1 MTKICIFGAGAIGGY
16 MAHALIKAGA
26 DVSLIARGPHLE
38 GLRDNGL
45 TLIKEGV
52 AETLPVRATDTPEE
66 LGRQD
71 YVISALK
78 AHSVAP
84 VIDRFKPLLAE
95 HTALVPAVNG
105 IPWWYFYKAGSDS
118 AMENRW
124 LETSDPGG
132 VQWAAFGP
140 ERAIG
145 CVVYPACEISA
156 PGQITLKSGDRFTLG
171 EPDGQ
176 RSERV
181 LKLSE
186 LLRAGGLRAPV
197 KPRLRDEIWIKLWGN
212 CSFNPVSALTGA
224 SLDLIGNDPA
234 SRAVIRDA
242 MIECRK
248 VGLAVGARFNVD
260 IERRIQGGA
269 DIVGHKPSTR
279 HDVELGRPMEL
290 DALTSTVLELARRL
304 EIETPTLNAISALVR
319 LQGSVLGLYDK
330 QESIETAINS
340 PYVPA
345 EGG

>member
-52 AETLPVRATDTPEE
+52 AETLPVKATDTPKE
-66 LGRQD
+66 LGNQD

-84 VIDRFKPLLAE
+84 VIDRFEPLLAD

-132 VQWAAFGP
+132 VQWTAFGP

-176 RSERV
+176 RSKRIM
-181 LKLSE
+181 KLSE

-269 DIVGHKPSTR
+269 DIIGHKPSTR

-330 QESIETAINS
+330 QDSIETAINS

-345 EGG
+345 ECG

>member
-52 AETLPVRATDTPEE
+52 AETLPVKATDTPEE

-84 VIDRFKPLLAE
+84 VIDRFKPLLAN

-181 LKLSE
+181 MKLSE
-186 LLRAGGLRAPV
+186 LLRSGGLRAPV

-269 DIVGHKPSTR
+269 DIIGHKPSTR

-304 EIETPTLNAISALVR
+304 QIETPTLNAISALVR

-330 QESIETAINS
+330 QDSIETVINS
-340 PYVPA
+340 PYVSA

>member
-1 MTKICIFGAGAIGGY
+1 MQAK
-16 MAHALIKAGA
+16 
-26 DVSLIARGPHLE
+26 
-38 GLRDNGL
+38 
-45 TLIKEGV
+45 
-52 AETLPVRATDTPEE
+52 
-66 LGRQD
+66 
-71 YVISALK
+71 
-78 AHSVAP
+78 
-84 VIDRFKPLLAE
+84 
-95 HTALVPAVNG
+95 
-105 IPWWYFYKAGSDS
+105 
-118 AMENRW
+118 
-124 LETSDPGG
+124 
-132 VQWAAFGP
+132 
-140 ERAIG
+140 
-145 CVVYPACEISA
+145 
-156 PGQITLKSGDRFTLG
+156 
-171 EPDGQ
+171 
-176 RSERV
+176 RV
-181 LKLSE
+181 MKLSE
-186 LLRAGGLRAPV
+186 LMRAGGLRAPV

-269 DIVGHKPSTR
+269 DIIGHKPSTR

-330 QESIETAINS
+330 QDSIETAINS

>member
-84 VIDRFKPLLAE
+84 VIDRFKPLLAD

-118 AMENRW
+118 VMENRW

-181 LKLSE
+181 MKLSE
-186 LLRAGGLRAPV
+186 LMRAGGLRAPV

-269 DIVGHKPSTR
+269 DIIGHKPSTR

-330 QESIETAINS
+330 QDSIETAINS

>member
-52 AETLPVRATDTPEE
+52 AETLAVRATDTPEE

-84 VIDRFKPLLAE
+84 VIDRFKPLLAD

-156 PGQITLKSGDRFTLG
+156 PGKITLKSGDRFTLG

-181 LKLSE
+181 MKLSE
-186 LLRAGGLRAPV
+186 LMRAGGLRAPV

-269 DIVGHKPSTR
+269 DIIGHKPSTR

-330 QESIETAINS
+330 QDSIETAINS

-345 EGG
+345 AGG

>member
-84 VIDRFKPLLAE
+84 VIDRFKPLLAD

-145 CVVYPACEISA
+145 CVVYPACEISE

-181 LKLSE
+181 MKLSE
-186 LLRAGGLRAPV
+186 LMRAGGLRAPV

-269 DIVGHKPSTR
+269 DIIGHKPSTR

-330 QESIETAINS
+330 QDSIETAINS

>member
-171 EPDGQ
+171 EPGGQ

-181 LKLSE
+181 MKLSE

-197 KPRLRDEIWIKLWGN
+197 KLRLRDEIWIKLWGN

-269 DIVGHKPSTR
+269 DIIGHKPSTR

-330 QESIETAINS
+330 QDSIETAINS

>member
-52 AETLPVRATDTPEE
+52 AETLAVRATDTPEE

-84 VIDRFKPLLAE
+84 VIDRFKPLLAD

-181 LKLSE
+181 MKLSE
-186 LLRAGGLRAPV
+186 LMRAGGLRAPV

-248 VGLAVGARFNVD
+248 VGLAVGARFNLD

-269 DIVGHKPSTR
+269 DIIGHKPSTR

-330 QESIETAINS
+330 QDSIETAINS

-345 EGG
+345 AGG

>member
-84 VIDRFKPLLAE
+84 VIDRFKPLLAD

-145 CVVYPACEISA
+145 CVVYPAYEISA

-181 LKLSE
+181 MKLSE
-186 LLRAGGLRAPV
+186 LMRAGGLRAPV

-269 DIVGHKPSTR
+269 DIIGHKPSTR

-330 QESIETAINS
+330 QDSIETAINS

>member
-84 VIDRFKPLLAE
+84 VIDRFKPLLAD

-145 CVVYPACEISA
+145 CVVYPASEISA

-181 LKLSE
+181 MKLSE
-186 LLRAGGLRAPV
+186 LMRAGGLRAPV

-269 DIVGHKPSTR
+269 DIIGHKPSTR

-330 QESIETAINS
+330 QDSIETAINS

>member
-84 VIDRFKPLLAE
+84 VIDRFKPLLAD

-181 LKLSE
+181 VKLSE
-186 LLRAGGLRAPV
+186 LMRAGGLRAPV

-269 DIVGHKPSTR
+269 DIIGHKPSTR

>member
-52 AETLPVRATDTPEE
+52 AETLPVEATDTPEE

-84 VIDRFKPLLAE
+84 VIDRFKPLLAD

-181 LKLSE
+181 MKLSE
-186 LLRAGGLRAPV
+186 LMRAGGLRAPV

-269 DIVGHKPSTR
+269 DIIGHKPSTR

-304 EIETPTLNAISALVR
+304 QIETPTLNAISALVR

-330 QESIETAINS
+330 QDSIETVINS
-340 PYVPA
+340 PYVSA

>member
-181 LKLSE
+181 MKLSE

-197 KPRLRDEIWIKLWGN
+197 KLRLRDEIWIKLWGN

-269 DIVGHKPSTR
+269 DIIGHKPSTR

-330 QESIETAINS
+330 QDSIETAINS

>member
-84 VIDRFKPLLAE
+84 VIDRFKPLLAD

-145 CVVYPACEISA
+145 CVVYTACEISA

-181 LKLSE
+181 MKLSE
-186 LLRAGGLRAPV
+186 LMRAGGLRAPV

-269 DIVGHKPSTR
+269 DIIGHKPSTR

-330 QESIETAINS
+330 QDSIETAINS

>member
-84 VIDRFKPLLAE
+84 VIDRFKPLLAD

-181 LKLSE
+181 MKLSE
-186 LLRAGGLRAPV
+186 LMRAGGLRAPV

-242 MIECRK
+242 MIECHK

-269 DIVGHKPSTR
+269 DIIGHKPSTR

-330 QESIETAINS
+330 QDSIETAINS

>member
-1 MTKICIFGAGAIGGY
+1 MTKICIFGAGAIGSY

-66 LGRQD
+66 LGSQD

-84 VIDRFKPLLAE
+84 VIDRFKPLLAD

-181 LKLSE
+181 MKLSE
-186 LLRAGGLRAPV
+186 LMRAGGLRAPV

-269 DIVGHKPSTR
+269 DIIGHKPSTR

-330 QESIETAINS
+330 QDSIETAINS

>member
-84 VIDRFKPLLAE
+84 VIDRFKPLLAD

-181 LKLSE
+181 MKLSE
-186 LLRAGGLRAPV
+186 LMSAGGLRAPV

-269 DIVGHKPSTR
+269 DIIGHKPSTR

-330 QESIETAINS
+330 QDSIETAINS

>member
-66 LGRQD
+66 LGHQD

-84 VIDRFKPLLAE
+84 VIDRFKPLLAD

-181 LKLSE
+181 MKLSE
-186 LLRAGGLRAPV
+186 LMRAGGLRAPV

-248 VGLAVGARFNVD
+248 VGLAVDARFNVD

-269 DIVGHKPSTR
+269 DIIGHKPSTR

>member
-52 AETLPVRATDTPEE
+52 AETLPVRATDNPEE
-66 LGRQD
+66 LGPQD

-84 VIDRFKPLLAE
+84 VIDRFKPLLAD

-269 DIVGHKPSTR
+269 DIIGHKPSTR

>member
-52 AETLPVRATDTPEE
+52 AETLPVKATDTPKE
-66 LGRQD
+66 LGNQD

-84 VIDRFKPLLAE
+84 VIDRFKPLLAD

-132 VQWAAFGP
+132 VQWTAFGP

-145 CVVYPACEISA
+145 CVVYPACKISA

-176 RSERV
+176 RSKRIM
-181 LKLSE
+181 KLSE
-186 LLRAGGLRAPV
+186 LLRARGLRAPV

-269 DIVGHKPSTR
+269 DIIGHKPSTR

-330 QESIETAINS
+330 QDSIETAINS

>member
-52 AETLPVRATDTPEE
+52 AETLAVRATDTPEE

-84 VIDRFKPLLAE
+84 VIDRFKPLLAD

-124 LETSDPGG
+124 LETSDPEG

-181 LKLSE
+181 MKLSE
-186 LLRAGGLRAPV
+186 LMRAGGLRAPV

-269 DIVGHKPSTR
+269 DIIGHKPSTR

-330 QESIETAINS
+330 QDSIETAINS

>member
-52 AETLPVRATDTPEE
+52 AETLPVKATDTPEE
-66 LGRQD
+66 LGPQD

-84 VIDRFKPLLAE
+84 VIDRFKPLLAD

-171 EPDGQ
+171 EPGGQ

-181 LKLSE
+181 MKLSE

-197 KPRLRDEIWIKLWGN
+197 KLRLRDEIWIKLWGN

-269 DIVGHKPSTR
+269 DIIGHKPSTR

-304 EIETPTLNAISALVR
+304 GIETPTLNAISALVR

-330 QESIETAINS
+330 QDSIETAINS

>member
-71 YVISALK
+71 FVISALK

-84 VIDRFKPLLAE
+84 VIDRFKPLLAD

-269 DIVGHKPSTR
+269 DIIGHKPSTR

-330 QESIETAINS
+330 QDSIETAINS

>member
-84 VIDRFKPLLAE
+84 VIDRFKPLLAD

-176 RSERV
+176 RSDRV
-181 LKLSE
+181 MKLSE

-269 DIVGHKPSTR
+269 DIIGHKPSTR

>member
-181 LKLSE
+181 MKLSE
-186 LLRAGGLRAPV
+186 LMRAGGLRAPV

-269 DIVGHKPSTR
+269 DIIGHKPSTR

-330 QESIETAINS
+330 QDSIETAINS

>member
-38 GLRDNGL
+38 GLRDKGL
-45 TLIKEGV
+45 TLIKEGR
-52 AETLPVRATDTPEE
+52 AETLPVKATDTPEE
-66 LGRQD
+66 LGPQD

-176 RSERV
+176 RSDRV
-181 LKLSE
+181 STSDTVDLVDTGETGRRQDHGVDLTMGRWRHHDNV
-186 LLRAGGLRAPV
+186 LY
-197 KPRLRDEIWIKLWGN
+197 PR
-212 CSFNPVSALTGA
+212 
-224 SLDLIGNDPA
+224 
-234 SRAVIRDA
+234 
-242 MIECRK
+242 
-248 VGLAVGARFNVD
+248 
-260 IERRIQGGA
+260 
-269 DIVGHKPSTR
+269 H
-279 HDVELGRPMEL
+279 LGRN
-290 DALTSTVLELARRL
+290 R
-304 EIETPTLNAISALVR
+304 IH
-319 LQGSVLGLYDK
+319 
-330 QESIETAINS
+330 
-340 PYVPA
+340 
-345 EGG
+345 

>member
-84 VIDRFKPLLAE
+84 VIDRFKPLLAD

-118 AMENRW
+118 ARENRW

-176 RSERV
+176 GSERV
-181 LKLSE
+181 MKLSE
-186 LLRAGGLRAPV
+186 LMRAGGLRAPV

-269 DIVGHKPSTR
+269 DIIGHKPSTR

>member
-52 AETLPVRATDTPEE
+52 AETLAVRATDTPEE

-84 VIDRFKPLLAE
+84 VIDRFKPLLAD

-181 LKLSE
+181 MKLSE
-186 LLRAGGLRAPV
+186 LMRAGGLRAPV

-269 DIVGHKPSTR
+269 DIIGHKPSTR

-330 QESIETAINS
+330 QDSIETAINS

>member
-84 VIDRFKPLLAE
+84 VIDRFKPLLAD

-181 LKLSE
+181 MKLSE
-186 LLRAGGLRAPV
+186 LMRAGGLRAPV

-224 SLDLIGNDPA
+224 SLDLIGNDSA

-269 DIVGHKPSTR
+269 DIIGHKPSTR

-330 QESIETAINS
+330 QDSIETAINS

>member
-84 VIDRFKPLLAE
+84 VIDRFKPLLAD

-181 LKLSE
+181 MKLSE
-186 LLRAGGLRAPV
+186 LMRAGGLRAPV

-269 DIVGHKPSTR
+269 DIIGHKPSTR

-304 EIETPTLNAISALVR
+304 QIETPTLNAISALVR

-330 QESIETAINS
+330 QDSIETAING

>member
-1 MTKICIFGAGAIGGY
+1 

-181 LKLSE
+181 MKLSE

-269 DIVGHKPSTR
+269 DIIGHKPSTR

-330 QESIETAINS
+330 QDSIETAINS

>member
-181 LKLSE
+181 MKLSE
-186 LLRAGGLRAPV
+186 LMRAGGLRAPV

-248 VGLAVGARFNVD
+248 VGLAVDARFNVD

-269 DIVGHKPSTR
+269 DIIGHKPSTR

>member
-66 LGRQD
+66 LGPQD

-84 VIDRFKPLLAE
+84 VIDRFKPLLAD

-269 DIVGHKPSTR
+269 DIIGHKPSTR

-330 QESIETAINS
+330 QDSIETAINS

>member
-52 AETLPVRATDTPEE
+52 AETLPVKATDTPKE
-66 LGRQD
+66 LGNQD

-84 VIDRFKPLLAE
+84 VIDRFKPLLAD

-176 RSERV
+176 RSKRIM
-181 LKLSE
+181 KLSE

-269 DIVGHKPSTR
+269 DIIGHKPSTR

-330 QESIETAINS
+330 QDSIETAINS

-345 EGG
+345 EGR

>member
-52 AETLPVRATDTPEE
+52 AETLPVKATDTPEE
-66 LGRQD
+66 LGPQD

-84 VIDRFKPLLAE
+84 VIDRFKPLLAD

-171 EPDGQ
+171 EPGGQ

-181 LKLSE
+181 MKLSE

-197 KPRLRDEIWIKLWGN
+197 KLRLRDEIWIKLWGN

-269 DIVGHKPSTR
+269 DIIGHKPSTR

-330 QESIETAINS
+330 QDSIETAINS